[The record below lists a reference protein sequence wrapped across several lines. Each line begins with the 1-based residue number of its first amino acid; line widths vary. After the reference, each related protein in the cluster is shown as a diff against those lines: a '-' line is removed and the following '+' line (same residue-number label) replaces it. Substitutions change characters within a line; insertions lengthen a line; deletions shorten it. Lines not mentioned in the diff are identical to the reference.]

1 MMVPAARAA
10 MTGAAGGRL
19 DRSWYYG
26 KNQGGWTVVMDSK
39 RPEKS
44 RSVIYVPLVIA
55 AGALAAAVWA
65 PPVAHSATGQ
75 SDADLKTNVK
85 SFATAYALIEENFA
99 DSIAPEKAIY
109 QGAIPGMLRTLD
121 PHSNFLDPEEYRQL
135 QQNQRG
141 QYYGVGMEVTM
152 DGPHVVVMQA
162 YPDSPAAKA
171 GLRRGDTI
179 VMVDDHNVESE
190 DSGGVADRLKGP
202 RGTLVK
208 VGVKRY
214 GSSQIFSAMVT
225 RGEINPSVVDAFWVR
240 PGIAYLNIK
249 TFEAQSASRDMEDDL
264 KRLGEDN
271 INGLILD
278 LRENRGGL
286 LNEAVSVA
294 GHFLRKDQ
302 TVVSHRGRSEPE
314 QVFRAKIGN
323 HGHQYPVVVLVD
335 RNTASA
341 SEIVA
346 GALQDHDR
354 AWVMG
359 ENTFGKGLVQAQFP
373 LSEDA
378 ALLLTIARYYTPS
391 GRLIQRDY
399 EHRSFF
405 DYYYHNRQ
413 DDTPNAND
421 VKMTDSGRTVYG
433 GGGIMPDEK
442 FPAQMMNVFERRV
455 EYPVTGGRDEF
466 YHFGSVYFGAATPA
480 LPADWSPDDALVAR
494 FRDFLHKQGVEFT
507 DAEFAENHQWVEEHL
522 KEEMYTR
529 AFDKRTADR
538 LGISNDPEVQ
548 RAVDSL
554 PRAHAL
560 LEQVKRA
567 MARRTT
573 G

>member
-1 MMVPAARAA
+1 VP
-10 MTGAAGGRL
+10 
-19 DRSWYYG
+19 
-26 KNQGGWTVVMDSK
+26 MDSD
-39 RPEKS
+39 RPKKTHS
-44 RSVIYVPLVIA
+44 AVFVPLVIA
-55 AGALAAAVWA
+55 LGGLVAGLWA
-65 PPVAHSATGQ
+65 PGIARTATGQ
-75 SDADLKTNVK
+75 SEGDLRSHVK
-85 SFATAYALIEENFA
+85 SFASAYALIEANFA
-99 DSIAPEKAIY
+99 DAIAPEKAIY

-121 PHSNFLDPEEYRQL
+121 PHSNFLDPEEYRTL

-141 QYYGVGMEVTM
+141 QYYGVGMEVMM
-152 DGPHVVVMQA
+152 DGPHVSVVQA
-162 YPDSPAAKA
+162 FPDSPAARA
-171 GLRRGDTI
+171 GLRRGDVI
-179 VMVDDHNVESE
+179 VAVDDHNVEGD
-190 DSGGVADRLKGP
+190 DSGAVAERLKGP

-208 VGVKRY
+208 VGVRRIGEQKTY
-214 GSSQIFSAMVT
+214 SYMVT
-225 RGEINPSVVDAFWVR
+225 RGEISPSVVDAFWVR
-240 PGIAYLNIK
+240 PGIAYVNIK
-249 TFEAQSASRDMEDDL
+249 TFEAQSASRDMEEDL
-264 KRLGEDN
+264 RRLGEDN
-271 INGLILD
+271 VNGLILD

-302 TVVSHRGRSEPE
+302 IVVSHRGRSEPE

-323 HGHQYPVVVLVD
+323 HGRQYPVVVLVN

-354 AWVMG
+354 AWVIG

-399 EHRSFF
+399 SHRSFF

-413 DDTPNAND
+413 EDSQNSND

-433 GGGIMPDEK
+433 GGGITPDEK
-442 FPAQMMNVFERRV
+442 FPAQMMNAFQRRV
-455 EYPVTGGRDEF
+455 QFPLPGEF
-466 YHFGSVYFGAATPA
+466 YHFGSVYFGAETPH
-480 LPADWSPDDALVAR
+480 LSQGWSPDEALVER
-494 FRDFLHKQGVEFT
+494 FKEYMRKEGTTFT
-507 DAEFAENHQWVEEHL
+507 DAEFSENRTWVEERL
-522 KEEMYTR
+522 KMEMYTR
-529 AFDKRTADR
+529 AFDKRSADR
-538 LGISNDPEVQ
+538 LLPSNDPEVRQ
-548 RAVDSL
+548 AVDSL

-567 MARRTT
+567 MARRTA

>member
-1 MMVPAARAA
+1 VAKDSNTPKTTRWAVFMPLAIMLGGSLALWGPGIAR
-10 MTGAAGGRL
+10 T
-19 DRSWYYG
+19 
-26 KNQGGWTVVMDSK
+26 
-39 RPEKS
+39 
-44 RSVIYVPLVIA
+44 
-55 AGALAAAVWA
+55 
-65 PPVAHSATGQ
+65 ATGQ
-75 SDADLKTNVK
+75 SEGDLRGNVK
-85 SFATAYALIEENFA
+85 SFASAYALIEENFA
-99 DSIAPEKAIY
+99 DTITADKAIY

-121 PHSNFLDPEEYRQL
+121 PHSNFLDPEEYRLL

-141 QYYGVGMEVTM
+141 QYYGVGMEVMM
-152 DGPHVVVMQA
+152 DGSQVVVVQA
-162 YPDSPAAKA
+162 FPDSPAGRA
-171 GLRRGDTI
+171 GLRRGDVI
-179 VMVDDHNVESE
+179 AAVDDHDVEGE
-190 DSGGVADRLKGP
+190 DSAAVADRLKGP

-208 VGVKRY
+208 VGVRRY
-214 GSSQIFSAMVT
+214 GAPKAVSFMVT
-225 RGEINPSVVDAFWVR
+225 RGEISPSVVDAFWVR
-240 PGIAYLNIK
+240 PGIAFVYIK
-249 TFEAQSASRDMEDDL
+249 TFEAQSAGRDMEEDL
-264 KRLGEDN
+264 RRMGEDN
-271 INGLILD
+271 VNGLILD

-286 LNEAVSVA
+286 LNEAVEVA

-314 QVFRAKIGN
+314 QVFRAKTGN
-323 HGHQYPVVVLVD
+323 QGRQYPVVVLVD

-413 DDTPNAND
+413 EDTQNSND

-433 GGGIMPDEK
+433 GGGITPDEK
-442 FPAQMMNVFERRV
+442 FPPQMFNAFQRRV
-455 EYPVTGGRDEF
+455 RFPLPGEF
-466 YHFGSVYFGAATPA
+466 FRFGSIYFGADAPHLA
-480 LPADWSPDDALVAR
+480 QGWSPDDAVVQR
-494 FRDFLHKQGVEFT
+494 FREYLRHQGAIFT
-507 DAEFAENHQWVEEHL
+507 DKEFDQNRTWVEEQI
-522 KEEMYTR
+522 KEELYAR
-529 AFDKRTADR
+529 AFDKRSADH
-538 LGISNDPEVQ
+538 LDWASDPEVGQ
-548 RAVDSL
+548 AVQSL

-567 MARRTT
+567 MMRRTA

>member
-1 MMVPAARAA
+1 
-10 MTGAAGGRL
+10 
-19 DRSWYYG
+19 
-26 KNQGGWTVVMDSK
+26 
-39 RPEKS
+39 
-44 RSVIYVPLVIA
+44 
-55 AGALAAAVWA
+55 
-65 PPVAHSATGQ
+65 
-75 SDADLKTNVK
+75 
-85 SFATAYALIEENFA
+85 
-99 DSIAPEKAIY
+99 
-109 QGAIPGMLRTLD
+109 
-121 PHSNFLDPEEYRQL
+121 
-135 QQNQRG
+135 
-141 QYYGVGMEVTM
+141 
-152 DGPHVVVMQA
+152 
-162 YPDSPAAKA
+162 
-171 GLRRGDTI
+171 
-179 VMVDDHNVESE
+179 
-190 DSGGVADRLKGP
+190 
-202 RGTLVK
+202 
-208 VGVKRY
+208 
-214 GSSQIFSAMVT
+214 
-225 RGEINPSVVDAFWVR
+225 VDAFWVR
-240 PGIAYLNIK
+240 PGIAYVTIK
-249 TFEAQSASRDMEDDL
+249 TFEAQSANRDMEDDL
-264 KRLGEDN
+264 RRLGEDS

-314 QVFRAKIGN
+314 QVFRAKVGN
-323 HGHQYPVVVLVD
+323 HGRQYPVVVLVD

-354 AWVMG
+354 AWVIG

-399 EHRSFF
+399 SHRSFF

-413 DDTPNAND
+413 DDSPNSND

-433 GGGIMPDEK
+433 GGGISPDEK
-442 FPAQMMNVFERRV
+442 FPAQMMNAFERHV
-455 EYPVTGGRDEF
+455 QYPSSGGRDEF
-466 YHFGSVYFGAATPA
+466 YHFGSVYFGAATPT
-480 LPADWSPDDALVAR
+480 LPAGWSPDDGLIER
-494 FRDFLHKQGVEFT
+494 FRGFIRKQGVEFS
-507 DAEFAENHQWVEEHL
+507 DAEFNESRGWVEEHL
-522 KEEMYTR
+522 KEELYTR

-538 LGISNDPEVQ
+538 LAMSNDPEVRQ
-548 RAVDSL
+548 AVDSL